1 MIKEQLHACG
11 VEVAINYL
19 PPAEMLAAGPEGPV
33 FGRQFDLALF
43 SWTTGSYHLG
53 QIFQTY
59 EIPGEYPTYPKGW
72 GGANAT
78 GYSNPEFDLVCSTA
92 LVNLPDSEAAQEAV
106 AEMQTIFAEDLPV
119 LPLFFRQEMILSH
132 PSLAGIQSGSF
143 LPLWNIERI
152 KLLE

>member
-1 MIKEQLHACG
+1 
-11 VEVAINYL
+11 
-19 PPAEMLAAGPEGPV
+19 MLAAGPEGPV

-53 QIFQTY
+53 QIFQTS

-78 GYSNPEFDLVCSTA
+78 GYSNPDFDLACSTA
-92 LVNLPDSEAAQEAV
+92 LINLPDSEAAQVAV
-106 AEMQTIFAEDLPV
+106 AEMQTHFGEDLPV

-132 PSLAGIQSGSF
+132 PSLEGIQSGSF